1 MSKLNAARALILIGV
16 LVGVESL
23 IQTFMHIGDPLFLI
37 SADHPGGPEHAWYHA
52 FREAIGDIAT
62 ITITLTVFFGKPW
75 FRSPAT
81 WYITLIAL
89 VGYYAPFW
97 VGIPFNSALAAPTIE
112 AEIRHIIQAAVPL
125 SALFLAKKD
134 FFASVENTN

>member
-1 MSKLNAARALILIGV
+1 MNKLNIARALILIGL
-16 LVGVESL
+16 LVGLESL
-23 IQTFMHIGDPLFLI
+23 MQTFMHVGDPLFLI
-37 SADHPGGPEHAWYHA
+37 SANHPGGQEHAWYHA
-52 FREAIGDIAT
+52 LREAVGDIAT

-75 FRSPAT
+75 FRNPAT

-89 VGYYAPFW
+89 IGYYAPFW
-97 VGIPFNSALAAPTIE
+97 VGIPFNPALAAPTME

-134 FFASVENTN
+134 FFAKQPKTH